1 MLLVGIGLIWDAKIM
16 RYHTRKKKRKETKAM
31 LYEHFYNQLSNKV
44 LRTSKCVHCVLKIS
58 SERGMCIHLTLF
70 LDILKGSEIFKQY
83 FPFIY

>member
-1 MLLVGIGLIWDAKIM
+1 
-16 RYHTRKKKRKETKAM
+16 M
-31 LYEHFYNQLSNKV
+31 LYEHFYNQLFNKV
-44 LRTSKCVHCVLKIS
+44 MRTSKCVHCVLKMKWG